1 MAAANTL
8 ETRMVDLAKAVGA
21 EIKTNRS
28 AIGGL
33 GSLSTTAKGNL
44 VAAINELLSKANAT
58 ASAVGTTGSLST
70 TAKDNLVAALNEV
83 HAQVKAID
91 VTSVIDDTKT
101 GAANKTFSIDKILDL
116 LAVQKAA
123 IVQQVTGGI
132 TDTTMD
138 TLAEIAEFLKGNAAG
153 GMVDALGKRVRVDA
167 VQTFTEEQKVQGR
180 SNIGAASASDLSTLQ
195 TSAAATKTALDSL
208 SANIGNPTV
217 DLVAAFNGAL
227 A

>member
-1 MAAANTL
+1 MATNTL
-8 ETRMVDLAKAVGA
+8 ETRMIDLAKAVGA
-21 EIKTNRS
+21 EIKVNRN

-33 GSLSTTAKGNL
+33 GNLSTAAKTNL
-44 VAAINELLSKANAT
+44 VAAINELLAKAQANA
-58 ASAVGTTGSLST
+58 AAIGTTGSLTT
-70 TAKDNLVAALNEV
+70 TAKDNLVAALNEL
-83 HAQVKAID
+83 HAQVSAID

-101 GAANKTFSIDKILDL
+101 GAANKTFSVDKILDL

-123 IVQQVTGGI
+123 IVEQITGGV

-138 TLAEIAEFLKGNAAG
+138 TLAEIAAFLKGDAAG
-153 GMVDALGKRVRVDA
+153 GVVEALGNRVRVDA
-167 VQTFTEEQKVQGR
+167 VQSFTEEQKAQGR

-195 TSAAATKTALDSL
+195 ASADATQTALDSL

-217 DLVAAFNGAL
+217 DLVASFNAAL

>member
-1 MAAANTL
+1 MAQHTL
-8 ETRMVDLAKAVGA
+8 ETRMVDLAKAA
-21 EIKTNRS
+21 ATEIKTNRN
-28 AIGGL
+28 AIGAL
-33 GSLSTTAKGNL
+33 GNLSTTERASL
-44 VAAINELLSKANAT
+44 VAAVNELLAKINANTSAISSNSALDASNKA
-58 ASAVGTTGSLST
+58 S
-70 TAKDNLVAALNEV
+70 LVAALDALTAKV
-83 HAQVKAID
+83 QAID
-91 VTSVIDDTKT
+91 VTSVIDDAKT

-138 TLAEIAEFLKGNAAG
+138 TLAEVAEFLKGNAAG

-167 VQTFTEEQKVQGR
+167 VQSFTEEQKVQGR
-180 SNIGAASASDLSTLQ
+180 QNIGAASASDLSVLQ
-195 TSAAATKTALDSL
+195 TSAAATKTTLDSL

>member
-1 MAAANTL
+1 MANQTL

-21 EIKTNRS
+21 EIKINRN

-33 GSLSTTAKGNL
+33 GSLSTAAKGNL
-44 VAAINELLSKANAT
+44 VAAINELLAKASANA
-58 ASAVGTTGSLST
+58 SAIGNNGALTT
-70 TAKDNLVAALNEV
+70 TAKDSLVAALNEL

-101 GAANKTFSIDKILDL
+101 GAANKTYSVNKILDL

-123 IVQQVTGGI
+123 IVDQISGGI

-138 TLAEIAEFLKGNAAG
+138 TLAEIAAFLKGDAAG

-167 VQTFTEEQKVQGR
+167 AQSFSEEQKAQGR
-180 SNIGAASASDLSTLQ
+180 SNIGAASASDLSALQ
-195 TSAAATKTALDSL
+195 TSAAATKTALDAL

-217 DLVAAFNGAL
+217 DLVASFNAAL

>member
-1 MAAANTL
+1 MANHTL
-8 ETRMVDLAKAVGA
+8 ESRMVDLSKAVAA
-21 EIKTNRS
+21 EIKVNRN

-44 VAAINELLSKANAT
+44 VAAINELLAKANAN
-58 ASAVGTTGSLST
+58 ASAIGTNSALAT
-70 TAKDNLVAALNEV
+70 TAKDSLVTALNEL

-91 VTSVIDDTKT
+91 VTSVIDDAKT
-101 GAANKTFSIDKILDL
+101 GAANKTFSVNKILDL

-123 IVQQVTGGI
+123 IVEQITGGI

-138 TLAEIAEFLKGNAAG
+138 TLAEIAAFLKGDAAG
-153 GMVDALGKRVRVDA
+153 GVVDALSKRVRVDQA
-167 VQTFTEEQKVQGR
+167 QSFTEDQKSQGR
-180 SNIGAASASDLSTLQ
+180 SNIGAASASDLAALQ
-195 TSAAATKTALDSL
+195 TSAASTKSALDAL

-217 DLVAAFNGAL
+217 DLVASFNAAL